1 VKSKTRRCAHC
12 KTKCDS
18 EKTIQSQLR
27 SFCSY
32 ECLKSF
38 SDAKTQKDRKK
49 AVRELRMRHKTR
61 SDHIR
66 EAQTAFN
73 AYIRFRDRN
82 VPCISCGRWTG
93 EGSYGGNWDCSHYR
107 SVGSAPHLRFHQ
119 WNAHKSCVKCNR
131 WLSGNISDYRVAL
144 VWKIGQ
150 PKVDFIESCQEFT
163 EITAEYAQRIKRIFR
178 KKKRIKEKIINKKRK

>member
-1 VKSKTRRCAHC
+1 MKSKTRRCAHC

-18 EKTIQSQLR
+18 DATIQSQLR

-38 SDAKTQKDRKK
+38 SDAKTQKDCKK
-49 AVRELRMRHKTR
+49 AVKELRMRHKTR

-73 AYIRFRDRN
+73 AYIRFRDKN
-82 VPCISCGRWTG
+82 KPCISCGRWTG
-93 EGSYGGNWDCSHYR
+93 ERSYGGNWDCSHYR

-131 WLSGNISDYRVAL
+131 WLSGNINDYRVAL
-144 VWKIGQ
+144 IWRIGQ
-150 PKVDFIESCQEFT
+150 PKVDFIESCQEWT

-178 KKKRIKEKIINKKRK
+178 KKKRIKEKIINKR